1 MTADSCKVW
10 RAIMNHLGKFNSLT
24 QFKARFILDFA
35 ESEIIN
41 RGKGYYNGWNR
52 CRLQNFS
59 SESAHYTVRGT
70 HDYKV
75 EIFVEDGEFFADC
88 DCPYSDG
95 IEEIVCKHKVAA
107 ALHLENHLRS
117 NPLPSWRG
125 ALETI
130 LQHQPKKAAENNFL
144 VFSLQWE
151 NSRWQVIPYQLPA
164 RYFSAEIRQNA
175 EQIQEIILN
184 ENLTQNAKKLNSQAY
199 YGDQNFVNLQI
210 KQKSLL
216 KLFGGYNFN
225 SYGFSFEA
233 FFGLVGDLP
242 FFRGSAVNP
251 FKNPLKIYYETG
263 RVEFDL
269 QREKSELILRPF
281 ARLDETEE
289 RIQLKTAEILNTN
302 PLWLL
307 AGQKIFHLPG
317 SSYGFERL
325 KANASLKVPPSDEII
340 FWEKFLPNLAENYK
354 VSGEAINWRDLDYE
368 QAAPRLYL
376 TEKDE
381 ILQIE
386 LRFGYAHLEV
396 SAEKNPAPEAIR
408 RDAESGVLYRFNRDL
423 NAENDVREMLA
434 DARFG
439 TKKTADA
446 NVFLLRAKI
455 HPFDFLTKYIPLLT
469 GEGFEVFG
477 EEALKSVKINRNRPT
492 ISFGITSGI
501 DWFDLDAVVQFGE
514 IAVSLKDFRKA
525 FRKKERFIKLADGSI
540 GEIPP
545 EWIEKYKH
553 LFGLGAETEEK
564 LRFGKFHLSLLDQ
577 LFDDEQAVKA
587 DREFREKLEKL
598 KSFEQIKERKLPKN
612 FVGELRPYQKHGFDW
627 LYFLHEYNFGG
638 CLADD
643 MGTGKTVQVLAF
655 LQSLKERG
663 DLRGG
668 NLLIVP
674 RSLVFNWRRE
684 AEKFAPRLKILDY
697 STPDRTGDLTEFDDY
712 DLVVST
718 YALVWRDIEKLVQRE
733 YNYVI
738 LDEAQAVKNP
748 LSETGKAVRLLRA
761 KHRLTMTG
769 TPIENNTLELWSQFA
784 FLNPGF
790 LGSADYF
797 RENFTNPIERK
808 SDENSVKTL
817 RRMIHPFILR
827 RTKEQV
833 ASDLPPRTER
843 QIFCEADE
851 KQRKFYLD
859 KRDYYRSLLLK
870 MFEEEGLEKSRFQVL
885 EGLLRL
891 RQICNH
897 PVLVE
902 KSYKGKSAKLEM
914 ILETLETLHSEG
926 HKALIFSQFVQMLKL
941 IEKELKARKI
951 PYAYLDGKTK
961 NREEKVDE
969 FQNNQEIP
977 FFLISLKAGGVGL
990 NLTAADYVLHVDP
1003 WWNPAV
1009 EQQATDRTHRI
1020 GQDKPVFVY
1029 KFVMRDSVEEKIL
1042 HLQERKRNLSSQL
1055 ISTEASFFKSL
1066 TAADIKNLFS

>member
-1 MTADSCKVW
+1 
-10 RAIMNHLGKFNSLT
+10 MNYFDKCVSLA

-35 ESEIIN
+35 ENEIVK
-41 RGKGYYNGWNR
+41 RGKGYYNAWSR
-52 CRLQNFS
+52 CRLQNLS
-59 SESAHYTVRGT
+59 SEIARYTVRGT

-75 EIFVEDGEFFADC
+75 KIFVEDGEFVADC
-88 DCPYSDG
+88 DCPYSDN
-95 IEEIVCKHKVAA
+95 ITEIICKHKVAA
-107 ALHLENHLRS
+107 ALHLENHLRY
-117 NPLPSWRG
+117 NPIPDWRNT
-125 ALETI
+125 LETV
-130 LQHQPKKAAENNFL
+130 LNNKTKKASANNFL
-144 VFSLQWE
+144 VFSLQAE
-151 NSRWQVIPYQLPA
+151 NSRWSVIPYQLPV
-164 RYFSAEIRQNA
+164 RYFPVEIWENP
-175 EQIQEIILN
+175 EQIKKIILD
-184 ENLTQNAKKLNSQAY
+184 ENLTQFAKKLKSQDY
-199 YGDQNFVNLQI
+199 WNDKDFLNLEI

-216 KLFGGYNFN
+216 KLFGGGYGFGA
-225 SYGFSFEA
+225 YGFSFEA
-233 FFGLVGDLP
+233 FVGLVGDLP

-251 FKNPLKIYYETG
+251 FKNPLKIHYETG

-269 QREKSELILRPF
+269 QRTENELVLRSLVV
-281 ARLDETEE
+281 LDEAEE
-289 RIQLKTAEILNTN
+289 RIQLKNVEILNQN

-307 AGQKIFHLPG
+307 AGQKVFHLPE
-317 SSYGFERL
+317 SAYVFERL
-325 KANASLKVPPSDEII
+325 KANANLKVPLAEEIF
-340 FWEKFLPNLAENYK
+340 FWEKFLPNLAENYQ
-354 VSGEAINWRDLDYE
+354 VSGEAINWQDLAYE
-368 QAAPRLYL
+368 QVVPRLNL
-376 TEKDE
+376 QEKDKV
-381 ILQIE
+381 LQIE
-386 LRFGYAHLEV
+386 LRFGYGHLEV
-396 SAEKNPAPEAIR
+396 AGEKTPSPEAIR
-408 RDAESGVLYRFNRDL
+408 RDAESGILYRFNRDL
-423 NAENDVREMLA
+423 NLENNFREMLGETH
-434 DARFG
+434 FG

-446 NVFLLRAKI
+446 NIFLLRAKV

-469 GEGFEVFG
+469 AEGFEVFG
-477 EEALKSVKINRNRPT
+477 EEELKSVKINRNRPT

-501 DWFDLDAVVQFGE
+501 DWFDLDAVVQFGDL
-514 IAVSLKDFRKA
+514 AVSLKDFRKTV
-525 FRKKERFIKLADGSI
+525 RKKERFIKLADGSI

-553 LFGLGAETEEK
+553 LFGLGEDADEK
-564 LRFGKFHLSLLDQ
+564 LRFGKYHLTLLDQ
-577 LFDDEQAVKA
+577 LFDSEQAIKA
-587 DREFREKLEKL
+587 DREFKEKLEQL

-627 LYFLHEYNFGG
+627 LYFLHEYGFGG

-674 RSLVFNWRRE
+674 RSLVFNWQRE
-684 AEKFAPRLKILDY
+684 AEKFTPRLKILDY
-697 STPDRTGDLTEFDDY
+697 STPDRTEDLAEFDDY
-712 DLVVST
+712 DLVIST
-718 YALVWRDIEKLVQRE
+718 YALVLRDIEKLVQRE
-733 YNYVI
+733 FNYVI
-738 LDEAQAVKNP
+738 LDESQAVKNP
-748 LSETGKAVRLLRA
+748 LAETGKAVRLLRS

-808 SDENSVKTL
+808 ADENSVKIL
-817 RRMIHPFILR
+817 RRMIHPFVLR

-851 KQRKFYLD
+851 RQRKFYLD

-870 MFEEEGLEKSRFQVL
+870 MFEEAGLDKSRFQVL

-914 ILETLETLHSEG
+914 LIETLETLRAEG

-951 PYAYLDGKTK
+951 PYTYLDGKTK
-961 NREEKVDE
+961 NRHEKVDE
-969 FQNNQEIP
+969 FQNNSDIP

-1029 KFVMRDSVEEKIL
+1029 KFVMHDSVEEKIL
-1042 HLQERKRNLSSQL
+1042 LLQERKRHLSSQL

-1066 TAADIKNLFS
+1066 TADDIKGLFS